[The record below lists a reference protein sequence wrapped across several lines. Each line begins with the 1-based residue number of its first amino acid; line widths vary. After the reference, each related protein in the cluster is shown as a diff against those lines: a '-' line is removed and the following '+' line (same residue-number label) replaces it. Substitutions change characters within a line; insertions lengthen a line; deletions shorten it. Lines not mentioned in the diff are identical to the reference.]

1 MNISKCDSC
10 GRKLIRYGLSKS
22 GKQRWHCTSCH
33 STGVQ
38 RIDTSAKH
46 LGEFLAW
53 LLSGNRQAD
62 MPGGGRS
69 FRRRCQSLWE
79 IWPLAPVVDQVHE
92 VVFVDGI
99 HLGRKAVVLIAQSRD
114 FILGWYVARSEN
126 SRAWEALMNRIA
138 PPDVVVTDGGSGFE
152 KARKKAWPNTR
163 VQRCTFH
170 AFGTIK
176 QATTIGPKLAASKE
190 LYGLGKQLL
199 HVKDREQAASWID
212 TYLDWCKR
220 WEGFLAQK
228 TKRDDGG
235 WQYTHER
242 LVRAR
247 NSVNRLIGA
256 EVLFTYT
263 DPQFEGALPAMNNQI
278 EGATNAPLRQ
288 LLRDHRGMRLTRRIK
303 AIFWWCYM
311 HTENPLPPAQILKI
325 MPTDT
330 QIEAQ
335 WEHASRTP
343 PAAGVIPR
351 WGEAI
356 AWHDLHHTSPHR
368 NNWD

>member
-1 MNISKCDSC
+1 M
-10 GRKLIRYGLSKS
+10 
-22 GKQRWHCTSCH
+22 
-33 STGVQ
+33 
-38 RIDTSAKH
+38 
-46 LGEFLAW
+46 
-53 LLSGNRQAD
+53 
-62 MPGGGRS
+62 
-69 FRRRCQSLWE
+69 
-79 IWPLAPVVDQVHE
+79 
-92 VVFVDGI
+92 FVDGI

-176 QATTIGPKLAASKE
+176 QATTIRPKLAASKE

-235 WQYTHER
+235 WEYTHE
-242 LVRAR
+242 
-247 NSVNRLIGA
+247 
-256 EVLFTYT
+256 
-263 DPQFEGALPAMNNQI
+263 
-278 EGATNAPLRQ
+278 
-288 LLRDHRGMRLTRRIK
+288 
-303 AIFWWCYM
+303 
-311 HTENPLPPAQILKI
+311 
-325 MPTDT
+325 
-330 QIEAQ
+330 
-335 WEHASRTP
+335 
-343 PAAGVIPR
+343 
-351 WGEAI
+351 
-356 AWHDLHHTSPHR
+356 
-368 NNWD
+368 

>member
-10 GRKLIRYGLSKS
+10 GRKLIRYGLLKS

-69 FRRRCQSLWE
+69 FRRRC
-79 IWPLAPVVDQVHE
+79 
-92 VVFVDGI
+92 
-99 HLGRKAVVLIAQSRD
+99 
-114 FILGWYVARSEN
+114 
-126 SRAWEALMNRIA
+126 
-138 PPDVVVTDGGSGFE
+138 
-152 KARKKAWPNTR
+152 
-163 VQRCTFH
+163 TFH

-176 QATTIGPKLAASKE
+176 QATTIRPKLAASKE

-235 WQYTHER
+235 WEYTHER

-335 WEHASRTP
+335 WEHASRTH

-351 WGEAI
+351 WGDAI

>member
-1 MNISKCDSC
+1 M
-10 GRKLIRYGLSKS
+10 
-22 GKQRWHCTSCH
+22 
-33 STGVQ
+33 Q

-69 FRRRCQSLWE
+69 FRRRCQGLWE
-79 IWPLAPVVDQVHE
+79 VWPLAPVVDEVHE

-176 QATTIGPKLAASKE
+176 QATTIRPKLAASKE

-235 WQYTHER
+235 WEYTHER
-242 LVRAR
+242 LVRAH

-263 DPQFEGALPAMNNQI
+263 DPQFEGGVAGDEQPDRRRDQRALASTVAGPPGNAADPPDQSDLLVVLHAHRKPA
-278 EGATNAPLRQ
+278 P
-288 LLRDHRGMRLTRRIK
+288 
-303 AIFWWCYM
+303 
-311 HTENPLPPAQILKI
+311 
-325 MPTDT
+325 
-330 QIEAQ
+330 
-335 WEHASRTP
+335 
-343 PAAGVIPR
+343 
-351 WGEAI
+351 
-356 AWHDLHHTSPHR
+356 TSPDPQNHAHR
-368 NNWD
+368 HPD

>member
-1 MNISKCDSC
+1 M
-10 GRKLIRYGLSKS
+10 
-22 GKQRWHCTSCH
+22 
-33 STGVQ
+33 
-38 RIDTSAKH
+38 
-46 LGEFLAW
+46 
-53 LLSGNRQAD
+53 
-62 MPGGGRS
+62 
-69 FRRRCQSLWE
+69 
-79 IWPLAPVVDQVHE
+79 
-92 VVFVDGI
+92 
-99 HLGRKAVVLIAQSRD
+99 
-114 FILGWYVARSEN
+114 
-126 SRAWEALMNRIA
+126 
-138 PPDVVVTDGGSGFE
+138 
-152 KARKKAWPNTR
+152 
-163 VQRCTFH
+163 
-170 AFGTIK
+170 
-176 QATTIGPKLAASKE
+176 
-190 LYGLGKQLL
+190 GKQLL

-235 WQYTHER
+235 WEYTHER
-242 LVRAR
+242 LVGAR

-288 LLRDHRGMRLTRRIK
+288 LLQDHRGMRLTRRIK

-311 HTENPLPPAQILKI
+311 HTENPLPPAQILTI

-335 WEHASRTP
+335 WEHASRTH

-351 WGEAI
+351 WGDAI

>member
-1 MNISKCDSC
+1 M
-10 GRKLIRYGLSKS
+10 
-22 GKQRWHCTSCH
+22 
-33 STGVQ
+33 Q

-62 MPGGGRS
+62 MPG
-69 FRRRCQSLWE
+69 
-79 IWPLAPVVDQVHE
+79 
-92 VVFVDGI
+92 
-99 HLGRKAVVLIAQSRD
+99 
-114 FILGWYVARSEN
+114 
-126 SRAWEALMNRIA
+126 
-138 PPDVVVTDGGSGFE
+138 GGSGFE

-220 WEGFLAQK
+220 WEGFLAHK

-335 WEHASRTP
+335 WEHASRAH
-343 PAAGVIPR
+343 PAVGVIPR
-351 WGEAI
+351 WGDAI